1 MLIDIFIIHFL
12 GDMAMSKIAVI
23 IGAGPAGLTAAYE
36 LLKKTDIKPIIFE
49 ATDKIGGISQTNYY
63 KGNRIDIGGHRFFS
77 KSKTVMDWWMN
88 ILPMQQ
94 SPSYDDIKL
103 NKELDY
109 SLLDNITEVKIKD
122 IYDSKLDPEKTDE
135 VLLIRN
141 RISRILFLKKL
152 FNYPVSLNMDTLK
165 KLGLVRTFK
174 IGIDYLKTLVHKL
187 PEDNLENF
195 YINRFG
201 KELYATFFEKYTY
214 KVWGIECKNISAD
227 WGAQRV
233 KGLNI
238 TKTIKHALHEMVN
251 VNEKNVE
258 TSLIEQF
265 LYPKLGPGQ
274 MWETVAK
281 RVVEMGGELHMNTK
295 IVGLNIEDNRLI
307 SVETNNGD
315 VIEGDYFISTMPVRD
330 LVSSING
337 DVPEDV
343 YNVSQGLVYRDF
355 VTVGILLNDI
365 NLKNETE
372 NPTINDILP
381 DTWIYIQEGDV
392 KLGRV
397 QIFNNWSP
405 YLVEDSDKVWLGLEY
420 FCNEGDELW
429 CKSDEEM
436 SNFAINEL
444 DSINFASKNDVL
456 DSVVIRIPKAYP
468 AYFGTYDQFDIVKE
482 YLDIF
487 DNLFLIGRNGMHR
500 YNNMDHSMLS
510 AMEAVENIING
521 KTDNSNIWAV
531 NSEKEY
537 HETVDENQ

>member
-1 MLIDIFIIHFL
+1 M
-12 GDMAMSKIAVI
+12 GKIAII

-36 LLKKTDIKPIIFE
+36 LLEKTDIKPIIFE

-94 SPSYDDIKL
+94 SPSYDDLIL
-103 NKELDY
+103 NKTLDY
-109 SLLDNITEVKIKD
+109 SLLDNITDVEILD
-122 IYDSKLDPEKTDE
+122 DYDLKLDPEKTDE

-152 FNYPVSLNMDTLK
+152 FNYPVTLNMDTLK
-165 KLGLVRTFK
+165 KLGASRTLK
-174 IGIDYLKTLVHKL
+174 IGFDYLKTLVHKL

-201 KELYATFFEKYTY
+201 KELYSTFFEKYTY
-214 KVWGIECKNISAD
+214 KVWGIECRNISAD

-238 TKTIKHALHEMVN
+238 TKTILHALHELTKVS
-251 VNEKNVE
+251 EKNVE

-295 IVGLNIEDNRLI
+295 VTGLNMENNNVT
-307 SVETNNGD
+307 SVEILNENNEKE
-315 VIEGDYFISTMPVRD
+315 VIDGDYFISTMPVRD
-330 LVSSING
+330 LVASINC
-337 DVPEDV
+337 DVPDEV
-343 YNVSQGLVYRDF
+343 YNISQGLVYRDF
-355 VTVGILLNDI
+355 VTVGILLNKI

-372 NPTINDILP
+372 DPTINDILP
-381 DTWIYIQEGDV
+381 DTWIYIQENDV

-405 YLVEDSDKVWLGLEY
+405 YLVADHDKIWLGLEY
-420 FCNEGDELW
+420 FCKEGDELW
-429 CKSDEEM
+429 NKSDKEM
-436 SNFAINEL
+436 SSFAIDEL
-444 DSINFASKNDVL
+444 DSINFADKGDVL

-468 AYFGTYDQFDIVKE
+468 AYFGTYDKFDTVKD
-482 YLDIF
+482 YLDGF

-510 AMEAVENIING
+510 AMEAVDNIING
-521 KTDNSNIWAV
+521 RTDNSNIWAV

-537 HETVDENQ
+537 HESVEEK

>member
-1 MLIDIFIIHFL
+1 ME
-12 GDMAMSKIAVI
+12 KIAII

-36 LLKKTDIKPIIFE
+36 LLEKTDIKPIIFE

-94 SPSYDDIKL
+94 SPSYDDLVL
-103 NKELDY
+103 NKSLDY
-109 SLLDNITEVKIKD
+109 SLLDNITDVKILD
-122 IYDSKLDPEKTDE
+122 DYDSKLDPEKTDE

-152 FNYPVSLNMDTLK
+152 FNYPVTLNMDTLK
-165 KLGLVRTFK
+165 KLGATRTLK
-174 IGIDYLKTLVHKL
+174 IGFDYLKTLVHKL

-214 KVWGIECKNISAD
+214 KVWGIECRNISAD

-238 TKTIKHALHEMVN
+238 TKTILHALHELTKI
-251 VNEKNVE
+251 NEKNVE

-281 RVVEMGGELHMNTK
+281 NVLDMGGELHMDTK
-295 IVGLNIEDNRLI
+295 VVGLNIENNQI
-307 SVETNNGD
+307 TSVELDNGE
-315 VIEGDYFISTMPVRD
+315 VVEGDYIISTMPVKD
-330 LVSSING
+330 LVASINSN
-337 DVPEDV
+337 VPE
-343 YNVSQGLVYRDF
+343 NVGKIAEGLVYRDF
-355 VTVGILLNDI
+355 ITVGILLNKI
-365 NLKNETE
+365 NLKNETD
-372 NPTINDILP
+372 NPTINNILP
-381 DTWIYIQEGDV
+381 DTWIYIQEADV

-405 YLVEDSDKVWLGLEY
+405 YLIADNDKVWLGLEY
-420 FCNEGDELW
+420 FCNEGDDLW
-429 CKSDEEM
+429 NKSDKEM
-436 SNFAINEL
+436 STFAINEL

-456 DSVVIRIPKAYP
+456 DSVVIRVPKAYP
-468 AYFGTYDQFDIVKE
+468 AYFGTYDEFDAVKD
-482 YLDIF
+482 YLDDF

-510 AMEAVENIING
+510 AMEAVNNIING
-521 KTDNSNIWAV
+521 RTDNSNIWAV

-537 HETVDENQ
+537 HETVEEK

>member
-1 MLIDIFIIHFL
+1 MGKVAI
-12 GDMAMSKIAVI
+12 I

-36 LLKKTDIKPIIFE
+36 LLKNTDIKPIIFE
-49 ATDKIGGISQTNYY
+49 ATDKIGGISQTNFY

-77 KSKTVMDWWMN
+77 KSKVVMDWWMD

-94 SPSYDDIKL
+94 SPSYDDKLL

-109 SLLDNITEVKIKD
+109 SLLDNITDVEIVPQ
-122 IYDSKLDPEKTDE
+122 YTSSLDPEKTDE

-152 FNYPVSLNMDTLK
+152 FNYPVTLNMDTLK
-165 KLGLVRTFK
+165 KLGAKRTLK

-201 KELYATFFEKYTY
+201 KELYKTFFEKYTY
-214 KVWGIECKNISAD
+214 KVWGIECRNISAD

-238 TKTIKHALHEMVN
+238 TKTIIHALHEVTKI
-251 VNEKNVE
+251 NEKNVE

-281 RVVEMGGELHMNTK
+281 KVVEMGGQIHMNTK
-295 IVGLNIEDNRLI
+295 ITGINIDGNQIKSVVTNDN
-307 SVETNNGD
+307 N
-315 VIEGDYFISTMPVRD
+315 VIEGNYFISTMPVKD
-330 LVSSING
+330 LVSSINSEVPD
-337 DVPEDV
+337 DVR
-343 YNVSQGLVYRDF
+343 NIAQGLVYRDF
-355 VTVGILLNDI
+355 ITVGILLNEI
-365 NLKNETE
+365 NLKNETD

-381 DTWIYIQEGDV
+381 DTWIYIQEADV

-405 YLVEDSDKVWLGLEY
+405 YLIADNDKVWLGLEY

-429 CKSDEEM
+429 NKSDEEM
-436 SNFAINEL
+436 SELAIDEL
-444 DSINFASKNDVL
+444 DSINFASKSDVL

-468 AYFGTYDQFDIVKE
+468 AYFGTYDKFDNVKD
-482 YLDIF
+482 YLDSF

-510 AMEAVENIING
+510 AMEAVNNIVSG
-521 KTDNSNIWAV
+521 RTDNSNIWAV

-537 HETVDENQ
+537 HESMDDK

>member
-1 MLIDIFIIHFL
+1 MD
-12 GDMAMSKIAVI
+12 KIAII

-36 LLKKTDIKPIIFE
+36 LLEKTDIKPIIFE
-49 ATDKIGGISQTNYY
+49 STNMIGGISQTNVY

-77 KSKTVMDWWMN
+77 KSKIVMDWWMN

-94 SPSYDDIKL
+94 SPSYDDNILGKQ
-103 NKELDY
+103 LDY
-109 SLLDNITEVKIKD
+109 SLLNNITEVNILD
-122 IYDSKLDPEKTDE
+122 RYDSSLDPEKTDE
-135 VLLIRN
+135 LLLIRN

-152 FNYPVSLNMDTLK
+152 FNYPVTLNTDTLK
-165 KLGLVRTFK
+165 KLGFSRTMK
-174 IGIDYLKTLVHKL
+174 IGIDYLKTLIHKL

-201 KELYATFFEKYTY
+201 KELYKTFFEKYTY
-214 KVWGIECKNISAD
+214 KVWGIECKNIAAD

-238 TKTIKHALHEMVN
+238 TKTIVHALHELTKI
-251 VNEKNVE
+251 NEKNVE

-281 RVVEMGGELHMNTK
+281 KIVEKGGEIHFNSKVIGLEMENNFIKSVK
-295 IVGLNIEDNRLI
+295 IQNQENNEIYP
-307 SVETNNGD
+307 TN
-315 VIEGDYFISTMPVRD
+315 GDYFISTMPVRD
-330 LVSSING
+330 LIHSINQENPNC
-337 DVPEDV
+337 VPKDV
-343 YNVSQGLVYRDF
+343 YDISQGLVYRDF
-355 VTVGILLNDI
+355 VTVGILLNNI

-381 DTWIYIQEGDV
+381 DTWIYIQEADV

-405 YLVEDSDKVWLGLEY
+405 YLVADHDKVWLGLEY

-429 CKSDEEM
+429 NKSDEEM
-436 SNFAINEL
+436 SKFAIEEL
-444 DSINFASKNDVL
+444 DQINFASKNDVV

-468 AYFGTYDQFDIVKE
+468 AYFGSYEHFDDVKD
-482 YLDIF
+482 YVDTIN
-487 DNLFLIGRNGMHR
+487 NLFLIGRNGMHR

-510 AMEAVENIING
+510 AMAAVDNIIEG
-521 KTDNSNIWAV
+521 RTDNSNIWAV

-537 HETVDENQ
+537 HESVENEGD

>member
-1 MLIDIFIIHFL
+1 MD
-12 GDMAMSKIAVI
+12 KIAII

-36 LLKKTDIKPIIFE
+36 ILNKTDIKPIILE
-49 ATDKIGGISQTNYY
+49 STNMIGGISQTNVY

-88 ILPMQQ
+88 ILPIQE
-94 SPSYDDIKL
+94 SPSYDDKVL
-103 NKELDY
+103 GKKLDY
-109 SLLDNITEVKIKD
+109 SLLDNICD
-122 IYDSKLDPEKTDE
+122 IELSDNYDSNLDPEKSDE
-135 VLLIRN
+135 LLLIRN

-152 FNYPVSLNMDTLK
+152 FNYPVTLNSDTLK
-165 KLGLVRTFK
+165 KLGIKRTLK
-174 IGIDYLKTLVHKL
+174 IGLDYFKTIIHKL

-201 KELYATFFEKYTY
+201 RELYKTFFEKYTH
-214 KVWGIECKNISAD
+214 KVWGVECKNISAD

-233 KGLNI
+233 KSLNI
-238 TKTIKHALHEMVN
+238 TKTIIHALHELTKI
-251 VNEKNVE
+251 NEKNVE

-281 RVVEMGGELHMNTK
+281 KIVDMGGEIHFNSEVVELKVDENK
-295 IVGLNIEDNRLI
+295 IN
-307 SVETNNGD
+307 SVITVNNSTNEKNSYS
-315 VIEGDYFISTMPVRD
+315 GDYFISTMPVKD
-330 LVSSING
+330 LVYSIDIANKNK
-337 DVPEDV
+337 VPSDV
-343 YNVSQGLVYRDF
+343 YDISQGLVYRDF
-355 VTVGILLNDI
+355 ITVGLLLNDI

-372 NPTINDILP
+372 NSTINNILP
-381 DTWIYIQEGDV
+381 DTWIYIQEENV

-405 YLVEDSDKVWLGLEY
+405 YLVSDNDKIWLGLEY

-429 CKSDEEM
+429 NKSDEKM

-444 DSINFASKNDVL
+444 DSINFISKENVE

-468 AYFGTYDQFDIVKE
+468 AYFGTFDKFDNVKE
-482 YLDIF
+482 YLDHF

-510 AMEAVENIING
+510 AMEAVNNIING

-531 NSEKEY
+531 NSEKNY
-537 HETVDENQ
+537 HESIEDDKK

>member
-1 MLIDIFIIHFL
+1 MVKSAI
-12 GDMAMSKIAVI
+12 I

-36 LLKKTDIKPIIFE
+36 LLEKTDIKPIIFE
-49 ATDKIGGISQTNYY
+49 ATDKIGGISQTNVY

-77 KSKTVMDWWMN
+77 KSKIVMDWWMN

-94 SPSYDDIKL
+94 SPSYDDNVLGKD
-103 NKELDY
+103 LDY
-109 SLLDNITEVKIKD
+109 SLLNNITDVE
-122 IYDSKLDPEKTDE
+122 IYDEYRQELDPEVTDE
-135 VLLIRN
+135 LLLIRN

-152 FNYPVSLNMDTLK
+152 FNYPVTLNADTLK
-165 KLGLVRTFK
+165 KLGATRTLK

-201 KELYATFFEKYTY
+201 KELYSTFFEKYTY
-214 KVWGIECKNISAD
+214 KVWGIECKNIAAD

-238 TKTIKHALHEMVN
+238 TKTILHALHELTSIS
-251 VNEKNVE
+251 EKNVE

-281 RVVEMGGELHMNTK
+281 KVTENSGEIHFNSK
-295 IVGLNIEDNRLI
+295 VIGLDIDKSNIK
-307 SVETNNGD
+307 SVEILQGD
-315 VIEGDYFISTMPVRD
+315 KTYKVEGDYFISTMPVRD
-330 LVSSING
+330 LIYSINQNNP
-337 DVPEDV
+337 DAVPEDI
-343 YNVSQGLVYRDF
+343 YGIAQGLVYRDF
-355 VTVGILLNDI
+355 ITVGILLNDI
-365 NLKNETE
+365 NLKNETD

-381 DTWIYIQEGDV
+381 DTWIYIQEADV

-405 YLVEDSDKVWLGLEY
+405 YLVSDHDKVWLGLEY

-429 CKSDEEM
+429 NKSDEEM
-436 SNFAINEL
+436 SKFAIDEL
-444 DSINFASKNDVL
+444 DQINFASKSDVV

-468 AYFGTYDQFDIVKE
+468 AYFGSYEQFDDVKD
-482 YLDIF
+482 YIDTF

-510 AMEAVENIING
+510 AMEAVDNIIAG
-521 KTDNSNIWAV
+521 RTDNSNIWAV

-537 HETVDENQ
+537 HESVENK

>member
-1 MLIDIFIIHFL
+1 MD
-12 GDMAMSKIAVI
+12 KIAII

-36 LLKKTDIKPIIFE
+36 ILNKTDIKPIILE
-49 ATDKIGGISQTNYY
+49 STNMIGGISQTNVY

-88 ILPMQQ
+88 ILAIQE
-94 SPSYDDIKL
+94 SPSYDDKVL
-103 NKELDY
+103 GKKLDY
-109 SLLDNITEVKIKD
+109 SLLDNICD
-122 IYDSKLDPEKTDE
+122 IELSDNYDSNLDPEKSDE
-135 VLLIRN
+135 LLLIRN

-152 FNYPVSLNMDTLK
+152 FNYPVTLNSDTLK
-165 KLGLVRTFK
+165 KLGIKRTLK
-174 IGIDYLKTLVHKL
+174 IGLDYFKTIIHKL

-201 KELYATFFEKYTY
+201 RELYKTFFEKYTH
-214 KVWGIECKNISAD
+214 KVWGVECKNISAD

-233 KGLNI
+233 KSLNI
-238 TKTIKHALHEMVN
+238 TKTIIHALHELTKI
-251 VNEKNVE
+251 NEKNVE

-281 RVVEMGGELHMNTK
+281 KIVDMGGEIHFNSEVVELKVDENK
-295 IVGLNIEDNRLI
+295 IN
-307 SVETNNGD
+307 SVITVNNSTNEKNSYS
-315 VIEGDYFISTMPVRD
+315 GDYFISTMPVKD
-330 LVSSING
+330 LVYSIDIANKNK
-337 DVPEDV
+337 VPSDV
-343 YNVSQGLVYRDF
+343 YDISQGLVYRDF
-355 VTVGILLNDI
+355 ITVGLLLNDI

-372 NPTINDILP
+372 NPTINNILP
-381 DTWIYIQEGDV
+381 DTWIYIQEENV

-405 YLVEDSDKVWLGLEY
+405 YLVSDNDKIWLGLEY

-429 CKSDEEM
+429 NKSDEKM

-444 DSINFASKNDVL
+444 DSINFISKENVE

-468 AYFGTYDQFDIVKE
+468 AYFGTFDKFDNVKE
-482 YLDIF
+482 YLDHF

-510 AMEAVENIING
+510 AMEAVNNIING

-531 NSEKEY
+531 NSEKNY
-537 HETVDENQ
+537 HESIEDDKK

>member
-1 MLIDIFIIHFL
+1 MGKNAI
-12 GDMAMSKIAVI
+12 I

-36 LLKKTDIKPIIFE
+36 LLEKTDVKPIIFE
-49 ATDKIGGISQTNYY
+49 STNMIGGISQTNNY

-94 SPSYDDIKL
+94 SPSYDDKLL
-103 NKELDY
+103 NKKLDY
-109 SLLDNITEVKIKD
+109 SLLDNITEVKLLD
-122 IYDSKLDPEKTDE
+122 SYSSKLDPEKSDE

-152 FNYPVSLNMDTLK
+152 FNYPVTLNMDTLK
-165 KLGLVRTFK
+165 KLGAIRTFK
-174 IGIDYLKTLVHKL
+174 IGIDYLKTLLHKL

-201 KELYATFFEKYTY
+201 KELYSTFFEKYTY
-214 KVWGIECKNISAD
+214 KVWGVKCKDISAD

-238 TKTIKHALHEMVN
+238 SKTIIHAMHELTKI
-251 VNEKNVE
+251 NEKNVE

-281 RVVEMGGELHMNTK
+281 KIVEMGGEIHLNSKVTKLNTEQNK
-295 IVGLNIEDNRLI
+295 IV
-307 SVETNNGD
+307 SVEINNNE

-330 LVSSING
+330 LVSSINSN
-337 DVPEDV
+337 VPSEV

-355 VTVGILLNDI
+355 ITVGILLNKI
-365 NLKNETE
+365 NLKNETD
-372 NPTINDILP
+372 NPTINNILP
-381 DTWIYIQEGDV
+381 DTWIYIQEADV

-405 YLVEDSDKVWLGLEY
+405 YLVSDNNKVWLGLEY
-420 FCNEGDELW
+420 FCNEGDNLW
-429 CKSDEEM
+429 SKSDEDM
-436 SNFAINEL
+436 SAFAINEL

-456 DSVVIRIPKAYP
+456 DSVVIRVPKAYP
-468 AYFGTYDQFDIVKE
+468 AYFGTYDQFDIVKD
-482 YLDIF
+482 YLDTF
-487 DNLFLIGRNGMHR
+487 NNLFLIGRNGMHR

-510 AMEAVENIING
+510 AMEAVKNIISG
-521 KTDNSNIWAV
+521 IDDNSNIWAV

-537 HETVDENQ
+537 HESVDKK